1 MADEYTVDKC
11 TGGTP
16 TANDGTA
23 SNAFDNNEGTEWNS
37 TSQPSWIKYDFGAG
51 TTWRIERVRTKAT
64 VSTTDRKYDNFSI
77 EGSNNDSDWD
87 TLLTD
92 NGAQTLDWETW
103 DFANTTK
110 YRYIRMTVTDTHAGT
125 YTRLVE
131 IEMMEKIYKNPEF
144 LLNMMR

>member
-1 MADEYTVDKC
+1 MANYTDDLC

-23 SNAFDNNEGTEWNS
+23 ANAFDNNEGTEWNS
-37 TSQPSWIKYDFGAG
+37 TVQPSWIKYDFGAG
-51 TTWRIERVRTKAT
+51 NAKKIERLKTKAIT
-64 VSTTDRKYDNFSI
+64 STTDRKYDNFTI
-77 EGSNNDSDWD
+77 KGSNNDSDWD

-103 DFANTTK
+103 DFANGTR
-110 YRYIRMTVTDTHAGT
+110 YRYIQLYITDTHAGT

-131 IEMMEKIYKNPEF
+131 IEMMEKITSNF
-144 LLNMMR
+144 LAFM